1 MTSNLPLV
9 RLGAANPFLLE
20 LQSRKLPV
28 AELLRELDLPETVP
42 ASNELFV
49 SSDVMYRI
57 VEESSELAEDSYL
70 GFTIG
75 QKVDLR
81 DWAPIATAADRAN
94 TLGDLLNH
102 FIFNAMDHSSF
113 TRYFL
118 KTEGDSTT
126 FGFRRLVTPSLVPA
140 QNDAFYLGLF
150 VEILA
155 QAAKDQWDPSAVL
168 FKVADPDAVPSLP
181 DSFRIAKGDNLGIQ
195 VRFPVTW
202 LFGSIE
208 KSSFSAT
215 EAFSEDKKLPNSLV
229 EALHLAL
236 LPHIHESDLSVE
248 RAAKICG
255 FDKRRLS
262 ARLRSEGTTLGKEIA
277 SLRARQ
283 AQNGLV
289 NSNKRIF
296 DIAQSVGFKDPTV
309 FSRAFR
315 NWTGQSPQAYRKT
328 HRN

>member
-9 RLGAANPFLLE
+9 RLGAANPFLIE
-20 LQSRKLPV
+20 LQRRKLAV
-28 AELLRELDLPETVP
+28 ADLLRDLDLPENIP

-57 VEESSELAEDSYL
+57 VEKSSELADDPYL

-81 DWAPIATAADRAN
+81 DWAPIATAAERAN

-118 KTEGDSTT
+118 RTEGNSTT
-126 FGFRRLVTPSLVPA
+126 FGFRRLTTPSLVLA
-140 QNDAFYLGLF
+140 QNDAFYLGLLIK
-150 VEILA
+150 VLA
-155 QAAKDQWDPSAVL
+155 KAAKDQWDPSAVL
-168 FKVADPDAVPSLP
+168 FKVVDPDAVPPLP
-181 DSFRIAKGDNLGIQ
+181 DSFRIAKGDNLGMQI
-195 VRFPVTW
+195 RFPVTW
-202 LFGSIE
+202 LFESIE
-208 KSSFSAT
+208 KSSFSVSVAI
-215 EAFSEDKKLPNSLV
+215 SEDKKLPSSLL
-229 EALHLAL
+229 ESLHLAL
-236 LPHIHESDLSVE
+236 LPHIHELDLNVE

-262 ARLRSEGTTLGKEIA
+262 SQLRSRGTTLGKEIA
-277 SLRARQ
+277 ALRARQ